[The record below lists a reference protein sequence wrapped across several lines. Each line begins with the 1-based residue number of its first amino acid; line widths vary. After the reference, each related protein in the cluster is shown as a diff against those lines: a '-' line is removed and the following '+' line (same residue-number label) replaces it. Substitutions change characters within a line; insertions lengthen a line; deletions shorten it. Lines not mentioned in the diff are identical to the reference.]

1 MKIIKAQE
9 NFFLPNIP
17 VLWVVSFSTS
27 TQLLTPFL
35 SSPWIIPDTYFMF
48 LKYKIIEELYE
59 HSNIALK
66 KKFGLNL
73 FSVTIS
79 SMVWFLGVLSGD
91 CFLSIYV

>member
-17 VLWVVSFSTS
+17 VPWVVSFSTS

-66 KKFGLNL
+66 KIWFKSL
-73 FSVTIS
+73 FC
-79 SMVWFLGVLSGD
+79 D
-91 CFLSIYV
+91 YQ

>member
-1 MKIIKAQE
+1 MKIIKALRE
-9 NFFLPNIP
+9 FLSTQYSGP
-17 VLWVVSFSTS
+17 LSCFSTS

-66 KKFGLNL
+66 KNL
-73 FSVTIS
+73 V
-79 SMVWFLGVLSGD
+79 
-91 CFLSIYV
+91 